1 MEECKFPEAE
11 ALVAAV
17 VRGPNVAGSYARVEA
32 EAFAAVADVP
42 AGVDAR
48 RAEALAAVQAESEGR
63 RAAAAS
69 VAATAAPATAA
80 PYLFNHSP
88 AGSEAAGVTLAGV
101 LLWQG
106 QVSGEFARIDGDV
119 IRLKSTMDQLLAS
132 VETLQHAVAGGASN
146 VDNVEAILQQ
156 FMDNV
161 GDRRPA
167 PRDSGNVRERQL
179 QISQLTEMH
188 RKSLLRGFC
197 LETGVYWR

>member
-1 MEECKFPEAE
+1 MEECKLPEAE
-11 ALVAAV
+11 SLAAAV
-17 VRGPNVAGSYARVEA
+17 VRGPNVAGSDARVET
-32 EAFAAVADVP
+32 EAFAAVAAVP

-48 RAEALAAVQAESEGR
+48 RAAALAAVQAESEIR

-80 PYLFNHSP
+80 PYLFNHCP
-88 AGSEAAGVTLAGV
+88 VGSEAAGVTLAGV

-132 VETLQHAVAGGASN
+132 VETLQHAVAGGASK
-146 VDNVEAILQQ
+146 VDNVEAMLQQ

-161 GDRRPA
+161 GDRQPA
-167 PRDSGNVRERQL
+167 PGDSGNVRERQL
-179 QISQLTEMH
+179 QISQLTDNASKTALT
-188 RKSLLRGFC
+188 RFLP
-197 LETGVYWR
+197 